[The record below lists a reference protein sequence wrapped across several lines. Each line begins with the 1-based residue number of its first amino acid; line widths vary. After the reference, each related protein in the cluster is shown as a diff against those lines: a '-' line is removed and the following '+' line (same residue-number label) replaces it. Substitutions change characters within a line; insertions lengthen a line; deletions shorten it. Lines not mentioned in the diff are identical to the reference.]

1 MDRLQA
7 RILRDI
13 AQQDQQQAARR
24 DGHRCDYTCDC
35 EEWIEIPLDSTHCP
49 SPPPPPQPITLGERL
64 FVACL
69 IFLALAG
76 VASIC
81 EWLSRGA
88 F

>member
-49 SPPPPPQPITLGERL
+49 SPPPVVHVNGFTLGVL
-64 FVACL
+64 LSC
-69 IFLALAG
+69 IF
-76 VASIC
+76 
-81 EWLSRGA
+81 WGA
-88 F
+88 VLVILCAVWEAVS